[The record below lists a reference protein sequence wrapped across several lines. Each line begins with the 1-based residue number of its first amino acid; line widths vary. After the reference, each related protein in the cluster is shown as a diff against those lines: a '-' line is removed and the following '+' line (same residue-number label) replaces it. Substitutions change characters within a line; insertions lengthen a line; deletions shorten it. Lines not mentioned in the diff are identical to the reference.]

1 MLVQFREAALCVVEF
16 RRSDT
21 AEKIM
26 KLDYL
31 SLKNVY
37 NSLRYVKKQ
46 LKYRSLRIEEEWW
59 IAKKLARLV
68 GGFDYA
74 YDNGLEVPAGLKK
87 FYEIYRNNGIVAML
101 EKIREW
107 LGINGELWRY
117 IIRKLVMVYN
127 LKLGILEY
135 KYGLRRNP
143 KNIIIK
149 GVNDRCCEYSIEKF
163 MPMRT
168 N

>member
-1 MLVQFREAALCVVEF
+1 MVEIEKTNTVDKV
-16 RRSDT
+16 RR
-21 AEKIM
+21 
-26 KLDYL
+26 LGYL
-31 SLKNVY
+31 SLKNIY

-46 LKYRSLRIEEEWW
+46 IKYRSLSREEEWW
-59 IAKKLARLV
+59 LARKLARLV

-87 FYEIYRNNGIVAML
+87 FYEIYRNNGVAAML
-101 EKIREW
+101 EKIKEW
-107 LGINGELWRY
+107 LGISGELWRY
-117 IIRKLVMVYN
+117 IVRKLVVVYN

-135 KYGLRRNP
+135 KYGLRKIP
-143 KNIIIK
+143 KNVIIK

-163 MPMRT
+163 IPIRI